1 MTEENQ
7 KFLCSILSYPQKKKK
22 KKHAFFSWPP
32 HLHFPF
38 WHCLTSHKRN
48 GDKCNRSICWLQNS
62 HIEKDKVCYASIQKY
77 NRCLATCT
85 STVSVCCKRKKIKNI
100 FFFFFGTGITH
111 RTGCYQSHQLIK
123 QPRLRERKALF
134 HGLAFTPSGTS
145 SDKQAQIPFSLSR
158 DPISGLTNYSLNVTS
173 NYKLT

>member
-1 MTEENQ
+1 MAMTEENQ
-7 KFLCSILSYPQKKKK
+7 KFLCSILSYPQNKKQKK
-22 KKHAFFSWPP
+22 KKHAFISWPL

-62 HIEKDKVCYASIQKY
+62 HIEKDKVCYASIHKY

-100 FFFFFGTGITH
+100 FFFFFWYRDHPQNRMLPKSPANKAATAPWKESPLPWTGIHTIWH
-111 RTGCYQSHQLIK
+111 
-123 QPRLRERKALF
+123 
-134 HGLAFTPSGTS
+134 
-145 SDKQAQIPFSLSR
+145 
-158 DPISGLTNYSLNVTS
+158 
-173 NYKLT
+173 

>member
-1 MTEENQ
+1 MQPFDMLASE
-7 KFLCSILSYPQKKKK
+7 FSY
-22 KKHAFFSWPP
+22 
-32 HLHFPF
+32 
-38 WHCLTSHKRN
+38 R
-48 GDKCNRSICWLQNS
+48 
-62 HIEKDKVCYASIQKY
+62 KDKVCYASIQKY

-85 STVSVCCKRKKIKNI
+85 STVSVCCKHKKIKNI
-100 FFFFFGTGITH
+100 FFFFFFGTGITH